1 MLRAFDCAQPVTL
14 GVIARAKANGYLA
27 VGRYLGTPGS
37 GKLLS
42 PGEARSLSEAGLM
55 IFSYFERTAGRP
67 LLGEKAGA
75 ADAALA
81 VAQAAAVGQPE
92 GSGIC
97 FALDTD
103 ADMDDRS
110 IAGAVTG
117 YFTAARAAIEGR
129 YRIGVYGDGEACAV
143 LAAAGLADYE
153 ILAGAMGWQG
163 SRLYRTGKL
172 WEGMQYPASGPRENP
187 LGIDM
192 DPVDLVSFDAIGA
205 WTLAGQ
211 PPATP
216 AAPVTSVTAAE
227 AIEAACELQRRLKE
241 LGLYTGAID
250 GQIGPKSSAAAMR
263 AYILS
268 RA

>member
-14 GVIARAKANGYLA
+14 GVIQRAKANGYVA

-37 GKLLS
+37 GKLLT
-42 PGEARSLSEAGLM
+42 PGEARLLSDAGLM

-67 LLGEKAGA
+67 LLGAKAGA

-81 VAQAAAVGQPE
+81 CAQAAAVGQPE

-110 IAGAVTG
+110 VAGAVLD
-117 YFTAARAAIEGR
+117 YFATAKETIEGR
-129 YRIGVYGDGEACAV
+129 YRIGVYGDGEACAA
-143 LAAAGLADYE
+143 LSTAGLVEYE

-163 SRLYRTGKL
+163 SRAYKTGEL
-172 WEGMQYPASGPRENP
+172 WEGMQYPASAPRANP

-192 DPVDLVSFDAIGA
+192 DPVDLLSFEAVGA
-205 WTLAGQ
+205 WSLAASTPEPP
-211 PPATP
+211 PPAAKPTP
-216 AAPVTSVTAAE
+216 AEIVAA
-227 AIEAACELQRRLKE
+227 ARSLQQMMRDA
-241 LGLYTGAID
+241 GLYTGAID
-250 GQIGPKSSAAAMR
+250 GQIGPQSSAAAMR
-263 AYILS
+263 AYFLS
-268 RA
+268 RR